1 MSILS
6 DIEIAKSAKLKDIRE
21 IASFLSIPNEKLK
34 LYGSHIAKV
43 DHRYLKELETRN
55 TNKGKLILVTAIT
68 PTPAGEGKTTTSIGL
83 SMALNKIGKKSIVTL
98 REPSLGP
105 VFGVKGG
112 AAGGG
117 YSQVLPMEDI
127 NLHFTGDIHAVTTAH
142 NLISAMIDAHVN
154 HGNELGIDIRRV
166 YWKRAMDMN
175 DRALRE
181 IIVGIGGSANGYPR
195 EDGFLI
201 TAASEIMATLCLA
214 SDLADLKRRIGE
226 IVIAQSEKKG
236 LIRVKDLGI
245 QGAVAA
251 LLKDAINP
259 NLVQTIENTP
269 AFVHGGPFANI
280 AHGTNTLIAT
290 KLALQLADYVVTEA
304 GFAADLGAEKFLDF
318 VAPTGG
324 LFVDAVVLVAS
335 IRALKYH
342 GGVPKEELSKQNVE
356 AMLRGMENL
365 KVHVENLQKYGLPI
379 IIALNKFESDTQAEI
394 ETVLN
399 NSPVR
404 CVLNEAFAK
413 GSEGAIELAK
423 VVAETIESSPSRYKP
438 LVDMALPVEQKIEVI
453 AKEIYRAG
461 KINYTET
468 AKSKLTMLKKNG
480 FGNHPVIIAKTQNS
494 ISDDPKKINAPNG
507 YEFTVRDF
515 QISAGAGFV
524 VALAGEIM
532 LMPGLPKV
540 PAAVNID
547 IDENGEITGLF

>member
-1 MSILS
+1 MLS
-6 DIEIAKSAKLKDIRE
+6 DIEIAKMAKLEDITKIARSLE
-21 IASFLSIPNEKLK
+21 IPDDMLK
-34 LYGSHIAKV
+34 PYGRYIAKV
-43 DHRYLKELETRN
+43 NHQYLKSLVD
-55 TNKGKLILVTAIT
+55 KPDGKLILVTAIT

-127 NLHFTGDIHAVTTAH
+127 NLHFTGDIHAVTAAH
-142 NLISAMIDAHVN
+142 NLIAAMIDAHIN
-154 HGNELGIDIRRV
+154 HGNELGIDLRKI
-166 YWKRAMDMN
+166 YWKRAIDMN
-175 DRALRE
+175 DRALRQ
-181 IIVGIGGSANGYPR
+181 IVIALGGTANGFPR

-201 TAASEIMATLCLA
+201 TAASEVMASLCLA
-214 SDLADLKRRIGE
+214 KDILDLKRRVGE
-226 IVIAQSEKKG
+226 IVVAQGSKG
-236 LIRVKDLGI
+236 LVRVKDLGA

-290 KLALQLADYVVTEA
+290 KLALKLADYVVTEA
-304 GFAADLGAEKFLDF
+304 GFAADLGAQKFLDF
-318 VAPTGG
+318 VAPTGE
-324 LFVDAVVLVAS
+324 LFVDAVVIVAS

-342 GGVPKEELSKQNVE
+342 GGVSKEELSKENVE
-356 AMLRGMENL
+356 AVLKGMDNL
-365 KVHVENLQKYGLPI
+365 KVHIENMQKYGLPVVV
-379 IIALNKFESDTQAEI
+379 ALNRFLSDTEAEI
-394 ETVLN
+394 EAVIKN
-399 NSPVR
+399 CPAK
-404 CVLNEAFAK
+404 CVLNEAYAK
-413 GSEGAIELAK
+413 GSEGAIDLART
-423 VVAETIESSPSRYKP
+423 VVETIESTPSHYKP
-438 LVDMALPVEQKIEVI
+438 LVPNDLPIEQKIEII

-461 KINYTET
+461 KVIYTDT
-468 AKSKLTMLKKNG
+468 AKSKLSMLKKNG
-480 FGNHPVIIAKTQNS
+480 FGNYPVIIAKTQNS
-494 ISDDPKKINAPNG
+494 ISDDPKKINAPSN

-532 LMPGLPKV
+532 LMPGLPKI

>member
-1 MSILS
+1 MLS
-6 DIEIAKSAKLKDIRE
+6 DIEIAKMAKLKLTSE
-21 IASFLSIPNEKLK
+21 IARGLEIPEEMLK
-34 LYGSHIAKV
+34 PYGKYIAKV
-43 DHRYLKELETRN
+43 DHRLLEKFSEKPN
-55 TNKGKLILVTAIT
+55 GKLILVTAIT

-142 NLISAMIDAHVN
+142 NLISAVLDAHIN
-154 HGNELGIDIRRV
+154 HGNELGIDIRKI
-166 YWKRAMDMN
+166 YWKRAIDMN
-175 DRALRE
+175 DRALRQ
-181 IIVGIGGSANGYPR
+181 IVIALGGSANGFPR

-201 TAASEIMATLCLA
+201 TAASEIMATLCL
-214 SDLADLKRRIGE
+214 SKDILDLKRRIGE
-226 IVIAQSEKKG
+226 IVLAQGSKG
-236 LIRVKDLGI
+236 LVRVKDLRI
-245 QGAVAA
+245 EGAIVA

-290 KLALQLADYVVTEA
+290 KLALKLADYVVTEA
-304 GFAADLGAEKFLDF
+304 GFAADLGAQKFLDF
-318 VAPTGG
+318 VAPTGE
-324 LFVDAVVLVAS
+324 LFVDAVVIVAS

-342 GGVPKEELSKQNVE
+342 GGVVKEELSQENVE
-356 AMLRGMENL
+356 AVIKGLENL
-365 KVHVENLQKYGLPI
+365 KVHVENMKKYGVPVVV
-379 IIALNKFESDTQAEI
+379 ALNKFVTDTDKEI
-394 ETVLN
+394 EAVLK
-399 NSPVR
+399 NSPVK
-404 CVLNEAFAK
+404 CVVNESYAK
-413 GSEGAIELAK
+413 GSNGAIELANE
-423 VVAETIESSPSRYKP
+423 VVETIERIPSHYRP
-438 LVDMALPVEQKIEVI
+438 LIDQSLPVEEKIEKI

-461 KINYTET
+461 KVNYTDT
-468 AKSKLTMLKKNG
+468 AKSKLSMLKKNG
-480 FGNHPVIIAKTQNS
+480 FGNYPVIIAKTQNS
-494 ISDDPKKINAPNG
+494 ISDDPKKINAPFN

-532 LMPGLPKV
+532 LMPGLPKL

>member
-1 MSILS
+1 MLS
-6 DIEIAKSAKLKDIRE
+6 DIEIAKMAKLEDITKIARSLE
-21 IASFLSIPNEKLK
+21 IPDDMLK
-34 LYGSHIAKV
+34 PYGRYIAKV
-43 DHRYLKELETRN
+43 NHQYLKSLVD
-55 TNKGKLILVTAIT
+55 KPDGKLILVTAIT

-127 NLHFTGDIHAVTTAH
+127 NLHFTGDIHAVTAAH
-142 NLISAMIDAHVN
+142 NLIAAMIDAHIN
-154 HGNELGIDIRRV
+154 HGNELGIDLRKI
-166 YWKRAMDMN
+166 YWKRAIDMN
-175 DRALRE
+175 DRALRQ
-181 IIVGIGGSANGYPR
+181 IVIALGGTANGFPR

-201 TAASEIMATLCLA
+201 TAASEVMASLCLA
-214 SDLADLKRRIGE
+214 KDILDLKRRVGE
-226 IVIAQSEKKG
+226 IVVAQGSKG
-236 LIRVKDLGI
+236 LVRVKDLGA

-290 KLALQLADYVVTEA
+290 KLALKLADYVVTEA
-304 GFAADLGAEKFLDF
+304 GFAADLGAQKFLDF
-318 VAPTGG
+318 VAPTGE
-324 LFVDAVVLVAS
+324 LFVDAVVIVAS

-342 GGVPKEELSKQNVE
+342 GGVSKEELSKENVE
-356 AMLRGMENL
+356 AVLKGMDNL
-365 KVHVENLQKYGLPI
+365 KVHIENMQKYGLPVVV
-379 IIALNKFESDTQAEI
+379 ALNRFLSDTEAEI
-394 ETVLN
+394 EAVIKN
-399 NSPVR
+399 CPAK
-404 CVLNEAFAK
+404 CVLNEAYAK
-413 GSEGAIELAK
+413 GSEGAIDLART
-423 VVAETIESSPSRYKP
+423 VVETIESTPSHYKP
-438 LVDMALPVEQKIEVI
+438 LVPNDLPIEQRIEII

-461 KINYTET
+461 KVIYTDT
-468 AKSKLTMLKKNG
+468 AKSKLSMLKKNG
-480 FGNHPVIIAKTQNS
+480 FGNYPVIIAKTQNS
-494 ISDDPKKINAPNG
+494 ISDDPKKINAPSN

-532 LMPGLPKV
+532 LMPGLPKI

>member
-1 MSILS
+1 MLS
-6 DIEIAKSAKLKDIRE
+6 DIEIAQQAKLKDIRE
-21 IASFLSIPNEKLK
+21 IANELGIKEDELK
-34 LYGSHIAKV
+34 LYGKHIAKV
-43 DHRYLKELETRN
+43 NHRTIKNYEEKPN
-55 TNKGKLILVTAIT
+55 GKLILVTAIT

-83 SMALNKIGKKSIVTL
+83 SMALNRIGKKSIVTL

-142 NLISAMIDAHVN
+142 NLISAMIDAHIN
-154 HGNELGIDIRRV
+154 HGNELGIDIRKV

-175 DRALRE
+175 DRALRQ
-181 IIVGIGGSANGYPR
+181 IIVGLGGSANGYPR
-195 EDGFLI
+195 EDGFMI
-201 TAASEIMATLCLA
+201 TAASEIMATLCL
-214 SDLADLKRRIGE
+214 SKDILDLKRRIGE
-226 IVIAQSEKKG
+226 IVVAQSETKG
-236 LIRVKDLGI
+236 LIRVKDLKAEGS
-245 QGAVAA
+245 VAA
-251 LLKDAINP
+251 LLKDAMDP

-280 AHGTNTLIAT
+280 AHGTNTLVAT
-290 KLALQLADYVVTEA
+290 KLALKLSDYVVTEA

-318 VAPTGG
+318 VAPTGN

-342 GGVPKEELSKQNVE
+342 GGAQKDSLAQENVD
-356 AMLRGMENL
+356 AVIKGMDNL
-365 KVHVENLQKYGLPI
+365 KVHVENLQKYGIPVVV
-379 IIALNKFESDTQAEI
+379 ALNRFASDTDAEI
-394 ETVLN
+394 EAVIKN
-399 NSPVR
+399 CPAK

-413 GSEGAIELAK
+413 GSEGAIDLAQA
-423 VVAETIESSPSRYKP
+423 VVDTIENIKSNYQPIVP
-438 LVDMALPVEQKIEVI
+438 MDLPIEQKINII

-461 KINYTET
+461 KVIYTDT
-468 AKSKLTMLKKNG
+468 AKSKLSMLKKNG

-494 ISDDPKKINAPNG
+494 LSDDPKKLNAPSG
-507 YEFTVRDF
+507 YEFTIRDF
-515 QISAGAGFV
+515 QVSAGAGFV

>member
-1 MSILS
+1 MLS
-6 DIEIAKSAKLKDIRE
+6 DIEIAKRAKLKDIYE
-21 IASFLSIPNEKLK
+21 IASNLNIPYEELK
-34 LYGSHIAKV
+34 PYGRYIAKV
-43 DHRYLKELETRN
+43 NHQYLKSLA
-55 TNKGKLILVTAIT
+55 NKSNGKLILVTAIT

-127 NLHFTGDIHAVTTAH
+127 NLHFTGDIHAVTAAH
-142 NLISAMIDAHVN
+142 NLIAAMIDAHIN
-154 HGNELGIDIRRV
+154 HGNELGIDLRKI
-166 YWKRAMDMN
+166 YWKRAIDMN
-175 DRALRE
+175 DRALRQ
-181 IIVGIGGSANGYPR
+181 IVIALGGTANGFPR

-201 TAASEIMATLCLA
+201 TAASEVMASLCLA
-214 SDLADLKRRIGE
+214 KDILDLKKRIGK
-226 IVIAQSEKKG
+226 IVVAQGSKG
-236 LIRVKDLGI
+236 LVRVKDLGA

-290 KLALQLADYVVTEA
+290 KLALKLADYVVTEA
-304 GFAADLGAEKFLDF
+304 GFAADLGAQKFLDF
-318 VAPTGG
+318 VAPTGE
-324 LFVDAVVLVAS
+324 LFVDAVVIVAS

-342 GGVPKEELSKQNVE
+342 GGMSKEELSKENVE
-356 AMLRGMENL
+356 AVLKGMDNL
-365 KVHVENLQKYGLPI
+365 KVHIENMQKYGLPVVV
-379 IIALNKFESDTQAEI
+379 ALNRFSSDTEAEI
-394 ETVLN
+394 EAVIN
-399 NSPVR
+399 NCPAK
-404 CVLNEAFAK
+404 CVLNEAYAK
-413 GSEGAIELAK
+413 GSEGAIDLAK
-423 VVAETIESSPSRYKP
+423 AVVETVESTPSHYKP
-438 LVDMALPVEQKIEVI
+438 IVPSDLPIEQKIEII

-461 KINYTET
+461 KVIYTDT
-468 AKSKLTMLKKNG
+468 AKSKLSMLKKNG
-480 FGNHPVIIAKTQNS
+480 FGNYPVIIAKTQNS
-494 ISDDPKKINAPNG
+494 ISDDPKKINAPSN

-515 QISAGAGFV
+515 QISAGAGFI

-532 LMPGLPKV
+532 LMPGLPKI

>member
-1 MSILS
+1 MSMLS
-6 DIEIAKSAKLKDIRE
+6 DIEIAKNAKLKDIRE
-21 IASFLSIPNEKLK
+21 IASTLSIPEEKLK
-34 LYGSHIAKV
+34 LYGNHIAKI
-43 DHRYLKELETRN
+43 DHRYLKELEKKDVKR
-55 TNKGKLILVTAIT
+55 GKLILVTAIT

-83 SMALNKIGKKSIVTL
+83 SMALNRIGKKSIVTL

-142 NLISAMIDAHVN
+142 NLVSAMIDAHIN
-154 HGNELGIDIRRV
+154 HGNELGIDIRRI
-166 YWKRAMDMN
+166 YWKRAIDMN
-175 DRALRE
+175 DRALRQ
-181 IIVGIGGSANGYPR
+181 IIVALGGSANGYPR

-201 TAASEIMATLCLA
+201 TAASEIMATLCLS

-236 LIRVKDLGI
+236 LIRVKDLGA

-290 KLALQLADYVVTEA
+290 KLALRLADYVVTEA
-304 GFAADLGAEKFLDF
+304 GFAADLGAQKFLDF

-342 GGVPKEELSKQNVE
+342 GGVPKDELSKENVE
-356 AMLRGMENL
+356 AVLSGMENL
-365 KVHVENLQKYGLPI
+365 KTHVENLQKYGIPVI
-379 IIALNKFESDTQAEI
+379 VALNKFESDTSAEI
-394 ETVLN
+394 DAVIK
-399 NSPVR
+399 NSPVK

-413 GSEGAIELAK
+413 GSEGAVDLARA
-423 VVAETIESSPSRYKP
+423 VTETIENTPSNYKP
-438 LVDMALPVEQKIEVI
+438 LVEMALPIEQKIELI
-453 AKEIYRAG
+453 AREIYRAG

-468 AKSKLTMLKKNG
+468 AKSKLSTLKKNG

-494 ISDDPKKINAPNG
+494 ISDDPKKINAPKG

>member
-1 MSILS
+1 MLS
-6 DIEIAKSAKLKDIRE
+6 DIEIAKQARLKDIRD
-21 IASFLSIPNEKLK
+21 IAKFLDIPEDMLK
-34 LYGSHIAKV
+34 PYGRYIAKV
-43 DHRYLKELETRN
+43 DHRYLN
-55 TNKGKLILVTAIT
+55 TLNAKPNGKLILVTAIT

-83 SMALNKIGKKSIVTL
+83 SMALNRIGKKSIVTL

-142 NLISAMIDAHVN
+142 NLIAAMIDAHIN
-154 HGNELGIDIRRV
+154 HGNELGIDLRKI

-181 IIVGIGGSANGYPR
+181 IVIALGGSANGYPR

-201 TAASEIMATLCLA
+201 TAASEIMAVLCLA
-214 SDLADLKRRIGE
+214 KDLTDLKRRIGE
-226 IVIAQSEKKG
+226 IVIAQGTKG
-236 LIRVKDLGI
+236 LIRVKDI
-245 QGAVAA
+245 KAEGAAAA

-290 KLALQLADYVVTEA
+290 KLALKLSDYVVTEA
-304 GFAADLGAEKFLDF
+304 GFAADLGAQKFLDF

-324 LFVDAVVLVAS
+324 LFVDAVVIVAS

-342 GGVPKEELSKQNVE
+342 GGVPKDNLNEENVD
-356 AMLRGMENL
+356 AVIKGLENL
-365 KVHVENLQKYGLPI
+365 KVHIENMKKYGVPVVV
-379 IIALNKFESDTQAEI
+379 ALNRFSTDTEKEI
-394 ETVLN
+394 EAVLK
-399 NSPVR
+399 NSPAK
-404 CVLNEAFAK
+404 CVLNEAYAK

-423 VVAETIESSPSRYKP
+423 AVVETIENVPSNYKP
-438 LVDMALPVEQKIEVI
+438 LVPSDLPVEQKIELI

-461 KINYTET
+461 KVIYTDT
-468 AKSKLTMLKKNG
+468 AKSKLSMLKKNG
-480 FGNHPVIIAKTQNS
+480 FGNYPVIIAKTQNS
-494 ISDDPKKINAPNG
+494 ISDDPKKINAPSG

>member
-1 MSILS
+1 MLS
-6 DIEIAKSAKLKDIRE
+6 DIEIAKQASLKDIRD
-21 IASFLSIPNEKLK
+21 IAKSLDIPEDMLK
-34 LYGSHIAKV
+34 PYGKYITKV
-43 DHRYLKELETRN
+43 DHRYLN
-55 TNKGKLILVTAIT
+55 TLSNKPNGKLILVTAIT

-83 SMALNKIGKKSIVTL
+83 SMALNRIGRKSIVTL

-142 NLISAMIDAHVN
+142 NLIAAMIDAHIN
-154 HGNELGIDIRRV
+154 HGNELGIDLRKI

-181 IIVGIGGSANGYPR
+181 IVIALGGSANGYPR

-201 TAASEIMATLCLA
+201 TAASEIMAVLCLA
-214 SDLADLKRRIGE
+214 KDLTDLKRRIGE
-226 IVIAQSEKKG
+226 IVIAQGSKG
-236 LIRVKDLGI
+236 LVRVKDI
-245 QGAVAA
+245 KAEGAAAA
-251 LLKDAINP
+251 LLKEAINP

-290 KLALQLADYVVTEA
+290 KLALKLSDYVVTEA
-304 GFAADLGAEKFLDF
+304 GFAADLGAQKFLDF

-324 LFVDAVVLVAS
+324 LFVDAVVIVAS

-342 GGVPKEELSKQNVE
+342 GGVLKDNLNEENVD
-356 AMLRGMENL
+356 AVVKGLENL
-365 KVHVENLQKYGLPI
+365 KVHIENMKKYGVPVVV
-379 IIALNKFESDTQAEI
+379 ALNRFSTDTEKEI
-394 ETVLN
+394 EAVLK
-399 NSPVR
+399 NSPAK
-404 CVLNEAFAK
+404 CVLNEAYAK
-413 GSEGAIELAK
+413 GSKGAIELAK
-423 VVAETIESSPSRYKP
+423 AVVETIENVPSNYKP
-438 LVDMALPVEQKIEVI
+438 LVPNDLPVEQKIELI

-461 KINYTET
+461 KVIYTDT
-468 AKSKLTMLKKNG
+468 AKSKLSMLKKNG
-480 FGNHPVIIAKTQNS
+480 FGNYPVIIAKTQNS
-494 ISDDPKKINAPNG
+494 ISDDPKKINAPSG

>member
-1 MSILS
+1 MLS
-6 DIEIAKSAKLKDIRE
+6 DIEIAKMAKLEDITKIARSLE
-21 IASFLSIPNEKLK
+21 IPDDMLK
-34 LYGSHIAKV
+34 PYGRYIAKV
-43 DHRYLKELETRN
+43 NHQYLKSLVD
-55 TNKGKLILVTAIT
+55 KPDGKLILITAIT

-127 NLHFTGDIHAVTTAH
+127 NLHFTGDIHAVTAAH
-142 NLISAMIDAHVN
+142 NLIAAMIDAHIN
-154 HGNELGIDIRRV
+154 HGNELGIDLRKI
-166 YWKRAMDMN
+166 YWKRAIDMN
-175 DRALRE
+175 DRALRQ
-181 IIVGIGGSANGYPR
+181 IVIALGGTANGFPR

-201 TAASEIMATLCLA
+201 TAASEVMASLCLA
-214 SDLADLKRRIGE
+214 KDILDLKRRVGE
-226 IVIAQSEKKG
+226 IVVAQGSKG
-236 LIRVKDLGI
+236 LVRVKDLGA

-290 KLALQLADYVVTEA
+290 KLALKLADYVVTEA
-304 GFAADLGAEKFLDF
+304 GFAADLGAQKFLDF
-318 VAPTGG
+318 VAPTGE
-324 LFVDAVVLVAS
+324 LFVDAVVIVAS

-342 GGVPKEELSKQNVE
+342 GGVSKEELSKENVE
-356 AMLRGMENL
+356 AVLKGMDNL
-365 KVHVENLQKYGLPI
+365 KVHIENMQKYGLPVVV
-379 IIALNKFESDTQAEI
+379 ALNRFLSDTEAEI
-394 ETVLN
+394 EAVIKN
-399 NSPVR
+399 CPAK
-404 CVLNEAFAK
+404 CVLNEAYAK
-413 GSEGAIELAK
+413 GSEGAIDLART
-423 VVAETIESSPSRYKP
+423 VVETIESTPSHYKP
-438 LVDMALPVEQKIEVI
+438 LVPNDLPIEQRIEII

-461 KINYTET
+461 KVIYTDT
-468 AKSKLTMLKKNG
+468 AKSKLSMLKKNG
-480 FGNHPVIIAKTQNS
+480 FGNYPVIIAKTQNS
-494 ISDDPKKINAPNG
+494 ISDDPKKINAPSN

-532 LMPGLPKV
+532 LMPGLPKI

>member
-1 MSILS
+1 MLS
-6 DIEIAKSAKLKDIRE
+6 DIEIAKQARLKDIRD
-21 IASFLSIPNEKLK
+21 IAKFLDIPEDMLK
-34 LYGSHIAKV
+34 PYGRYIAKV
-43 DHRYLKELETRN
+43 DHRYLN
-55 TNKGKLILVTAIT
+55 TLNAKPNGKLILVTAIT

-83 SMALNKIGKKSIVTL
+83 SMALNRIGKKSIVTL

-142 NLISAMIDAHVN
+142 NLIAAMIDAHIN
-154 HGNELGIDIRRV
+154 HGNELGIDLRKI

-181 IIVGIGGSANGYPR
+181 IVIALGGSANGYPR

-201 TAASEIMATLCLA
+201 TAASEIMAVLCLA
-214 SDLADLKRRIGE
+214 KDLTDLKRRIGQ
-226 IVIAQSEKKG
+226 IVIAQGSNG
-236 LIRVKDLGI
+236 LVRVKDI
-245 QGAVAA
+245 QAEGAAAA

-290 KLALQLADYVVTEA
+290 KLALKLSDYVVTEA
-304 GFAADLGAEKFLDF
+304 GFAADLGAQKFLDF

-324 LFVDAVVLVAS
+324 LFVDAVVIVAS
-335 IRALKYH
+335 IRAMKYH
-342 GGVPKEELSKQNVE
+342 GGVSKDNLNEENVD
-356 AMLRGMENL
+356 AVIKGLENL
-365 KVHVENLQKYGLPI
+365 KVHIENMKKYGVPVVV
-379 IIALNKFESDTQAEI
+379 ALNRFSTDTEKEI
-394 ETVLN
+394 EAVLK
-399 NSPVR
+399 NSPAK
-404 CVLNEAFAK
+404 CVLNEAYAK

-423 VVAETIESSPSRYKP
+423 AVVETIENVPSNYKP
-438 LVDMALPVEQKIEVI
+438 LVPSDLPVEQKIELI

-461 KINYTET
+461 KVIYTDT
-468 AKSKLTMLKKNG
+468 AKSKLSMLKKNG
-480 FGNHPVIIAKTQNS
+480 FGNYPVIIAKTQNS
-494 ISDDPKKINAPNG
+494 ISDDPKKINAPSG

-532 LMPGLPKV
+532 LMPGLPKA

>member
-1 MSILS
+1 MLP
-6 DIEIAKSAKLKDIRE
+6 DIEIAKGARLVDIRE
-21 IASFLSIPNEKLK
+21 IAKKLRIPEEKLK
-34 LYGSHIAKV
+34 LYGNHIAKV
-43 DHRYLKELETRN
+43 DHRYLKELNRK
-55 TNKGKLILVTAIT
+55 KGKLILVTAIT

-83 SMALNKIGKKSIVTL
+83 SMALNRIGKKSIVTL

-142 NLISAMIDAHVN
+142 NLVSAVIDAHIN
-154 HGNELGIDIRRV
+154 HGNELGIDIRKI
-166 YWKRAMDMN
+166 YWKRAIDMN
-175 DRALRE
+175 DRALRQ
-181 IIVGIGGSANGYPR
+181 IVIALGGSANGYPR

-226 IVIAQSEKKG
+226 IVVAQSEKKG
-236 LIRVKDLGI
+236 LVRIKDLGI

-290 KLALQLADYVVTEA
+290 KMALGLADYVVTEA
-304 GFAADLGAEKFLDF
+304 GFAADLGAQKFLDF
-318 VAPTGG
+318 VAPTGN
-324 LFVDAVVLVAS
+324 LTIDAVVLVAS

-342 GGVPKEELSKQNVE
+342 GGVAKEDLSKENVE
-356 AMLRGMENL
+356 AVVKGMENL
-365 KVHVENLQKYGLPI
+365 KVHVENLQKYGVPI
-379 IIALNKFESDTQAEI
+379 VVALNRFESDTPAEI
-394 ETVLN
+394 EAVLRE
-399 NSPVR
+399 SPVK
-404 CVLNEAFAK
+404 CVINEAYAK
-413 GSEGAIELAK
+413 GSEGAVELAQR
-423 VVAETIESSPSRYKP
+423 VVETIETIPTNYKP
-438 LVDMALPVEQKIEVI
+438 LVPAELPIEEKIDII
-453 AKEIYRAG
+453 AKQIYRAG
-461 KINYTET
+461 KVIYTDT
-468 AKSKLTMLKKNG
+468 AKSKLSMLKKNG
-480 FGNHPVIIAKTQNS
+480 YGNYPVIIAKTQNS
-494 ISDDPKKINAPNG
+494 ISDDPKKINAPKG

>member
-1 MSILS
+1 
-6 DIEIAKSAKLKDIRE
+6 
-21 IASFLSIPNEKLK
+21 
-34 LYGSHIAKV
+34 
-43 DHRYLKELETRN
+43 
-55 TNKGKLILVTAIT
+55 
-68 PTPAGEGKTTTSIGL
+68 
-83 SMALNKIGKKSIVTL
+83 MALNRIGKKSIVTL

-142 NLISAMIDAHVN
+142 NLIAAMIDAHIN
-154 HGNELGIDIRRV
+154 HGNELGIDLRKI

-181 IIVGIGGSANGYPR
+181 IVIALGGSANGYPR

-201 TAASEIMATLCLA
+201 TAASEIMAVLCLA
-214 SDLADLKRRIGE
+214 KDLTDLKRRIGQ
-226 IVIAQSEKKG
+226 IVIAQGSNG
-236 LIRVKDLGI
+236 LVRVKDI
-245 QGAVAA
+245 QAEGAAAA

-290 KLALQLADYVVTEA
+290 KLALKLSDYVVTEA
-304 GFAADLGAEKFLDF
+304 GFAADLGAQKFLDF

-324 LFVDAVVLVAS
+324 LFVDAVVIVAS
-335 IRALKYH
+335 IRAMKYH
-342 GGVPKEELSKQNVE
+342 GGVSKDNLNEENVD
-356 AMLRGMENL
+356 AVIKGLENL
-365 KVHVENLQKYGLPI
+365 KVHIENMKKYGVPVVV
-379 IIALNKFESDTQAEI
+379 ALNRFSTDTEKEI
-394 ETVLN
+394 EAVLK
-399 NSPVR
+399 NSPAK
-404 CVLNEAFAK
+404 CVLNEAYAK

-423 VVAETIESSPSRYKP
+423 AVVETIENVPSNYKP
-438 LVDMALPVEQKIEVI
+438 LVPSDLPVEQKIELI

-461 KINYTET
+461 KVIYTDT
-468 AKSKLTMLKKNG
+468 AKSKLSMLKKNG
-480 FGNHPVIIAKTQNS
+480 FGNYPVIIAKTQNS
-494 ISDDPKKINAPNG
+494 ISDDPKKINAPSG

-532 LMPGLPKV
+532 LMPGLPKA

>member
-1 MSILS
+1 MLS
-6 DIEIAKSAKLKDIRE
+6 DIEIAKQAKLKPISE
-21 IASFLSIPNEKLK
+21 IAFSLGIPDEVVRP
-34 LYGSHIAKV
+34 YGKYIAKI
-43 DHRYLKELETRN
+43 DHRYLKTLTDKPN
-55 TNKGKLILVTAIT
+55 GKLILVTAIT

-83 SMALNKIGKKSIVTL
+83 SMALNRIGKKSIVTL

-142 NLISAMIDAHVN
+142 NLISAMIDAHIN
-154 HGNELGIDIRRV
+154 HGNEIGIDIRKI

-175 DRALRE
+175 DRALRQ
-181 IIVGIGGSANGYPR
+181 IVVALGGSANGYPR

-214 SDLADLKRRIGE
+214 SDIGDLKRRIGE
-226 IVIAQSEKKG
+226 IVLAQGKEG
-236 LIRVKDLGI
+236 LVRVKDLKA

-290 KLALQLADYVVTEA
+290 KLALKLADYVVTEA
-304 GFAADLGAEKFLDF
+304 GFAADLGAQKFLDF
-318 VAPTGG
+318 VAPTGN
-324 LFVDAVVLVAS
+324 LSVDAVVIVAS

-342 GGVPKEELSKQNVE
+342 GGVEKDKLNEESVDAVLK
-356 AMLRGMENL
+356 GMENL
-365 KVHVENLQKYGLPI
+365 KVHVENMRKYGLPV
-379 IIALNKFESDTQAEI
+379 IIALNKFSSDTQAEI
-394 ETVLN
+394 DTVLK
-399 NSPVR
+399 NSPAK
-404 CVLNEAFAK
+404 CVVNEAYAK
-413 GSEGAIELAK
+413 GSEGALEIAK
-423 VVAETIESSPSRYKP
+423 CVVETIKSTPSNYKP
-438 LVDMALPVEQKIEVI
+438 LIPMDLPVEQKIELI

-461 KINYTET
+461 KVVYTET
-468 AKSKLTMLKKNG
+468 ARSKLSMIKKNG
-480 FGNHPVIIAKTQNS
+480 FGNYPVIIAKTQNS
-494 ISDDPKKINAPNG
+494 ISDDPKKINAPSG
-507 YEFTVRDF
+507 YEFTIRDF

-547 IDENGEITGLF
+547 INENGEITGLF

>member
-1 MSILS
+1 MLP
-6 DIEIAKSAKLKDIRE
+6 DIEIAKSAKLKDITE
-21 IASFLSIPNEKLK
+21 ISRYLEIPEDMVK
-34 LYGSHIAKV
+34 LYGRYIAKI
-43 DHRYLKELETRN
+43 DHKYLKTLQNRQD
-55 TNKGKLILVTAIT
+55 GKLILVTAIT

-83 SMALNKIGKKSIVTL
+83 SMALNKIGKRSIVTI

-142 NLISAMIDAHVN
+142 NLISAMIDAHIN
-154 HGNELGIDIRRV
+154 HGNELGIDIRKI

-181 IIVGIGGSANGYPR
+181 IVIALGGSANGFPR
-195 EDGFLI
+195 EDGFII
-201 TAASEIMATLCLA
+201 TAASEIMASLCLA
-214 SDLADLKRRIGE
+214 KDLQDLKNRIGE
-226 IVIAQSEKKG
+226 IIIAQSNSG
-236 LIRVKDLGI
+236 LVRVKDLHI
-245 QGAVAA
+245 QGAVTA

-280 AHGTNTLIAT
+280 AHGTNSIVAT
-290 KLALQLADYVVTEA
+290 KLALKLADYVVTEA
-304 GFAADLGAEKFLDF
+304 GFAADLGAQKFLDF
-318 VAPTGG
+318 VAQVGN
-324 LFVDAVVLVAS
+324 LFVDVVVIVAS

-342 GGVPKEELSKQNVE
+342 GGVSKDDLSKENTE
-356 AMLRGMENL
+356 AVLKGMDNL
-365 KVHVENLQKYGLPI
+365 KVHVENMKKYGLPVVV
-379 IIALNKFESDTQAEI
+379 ALNKFSSDTNSEI
-394 ETVLN
+394 DAVLSN
-399 NSPVR
+399 CPVK
-404 CVLNEAFAK
+404 CVVNEAYSK
-413 GSEGAIELAK
+413 GSEGAVDLARA
-423 VVAETIESSPSRYKP
+423 VVEIVQSTPSQYKP
-438 LVDMALPVEQKIEVI
+438 LVRLDLPVEQKIEII

-461 KINYTET
+461 KVIYTDI
-468 AKSKLTMLKKNG
+468 AKSKLSMLKKNG
-480 FGNHPVIIAKTQNS
+480 FGNYPVIIAKTQNS
-494 ISDDPKKINAPNG
+494 ISDDPKKINAPSN
-507 YEFTVRDF
+507 YEFTIRDF

-547 IDENGEITGLF
+547 IDENGEIKGLF